1 MPVSPLA
8 RKGGVIV
15 IQEIFGLS
23 DHIKEMAER
32 LGAAGY
38 EAIAPS
44 MYDRA
49 ERGFIVQPKDVAAGM
64 TRGRELAMGNG
75 QDNAL
80 NDIGGVFDVL
90 SKSEGLHHRLLLW
103 RLDELAGCRAHR
115 RSRRRLMLLWRQHSA
130 DDRHDA
136 EMPHHLPL
144 RRERT
149 RTSRWSAR
157 STRSGA
163 HRKSRSTSTTPVAA
177 SRRNSS
183 DYDAAADVSFGADA
197 GAVCRHMKLIF
208 IWGGRLRGKLRR
220 ARVARLTGLP
230 LFHNHLVV
238 DALLS
243 DSHSVIRNSSACA
256 RRCG

>member
-1 MPVSPLA
+1 MTGSMTRVKSRDGFEFDAWHVQPQGP

-90 SKSEGLHHRLLLW
+90 SKSGKVSITGYCYGGTMSWLAAARLEGL
-103 RLDELAGCRAHR
+103 
-115 RSRRRLMLLWRQHSA
+115 S
-130 DDRHDA
+130 
-136 EMPHHLPL
+136 
-144 RRERT
+144 
-149 RTSRWSAR
+149 
-157 STRSGA
+157 
-163 HRKSRSTSTTPVAA
+163 AA
-177 SRRNSS
+177 SCYYGGNIPQMIGLTPKCPTICHFGAKDAHIPLVGAVDKIQAAHPDIPVYIYDAGHGFARKEST
-183 DYDAAADVSFGADA
+183 DYDAASDKLAFDRTLELFGKA
-197 GAVCRHMKLIF
+197 
-208 IWGGRLRGKLRR
+208 
-220 ARVARLTGLP
+220 
-230 LFHNHLVV
+230 
-238 DALLS
+238 S
-243 DSHSVIRNSSACA
+243 
-256 RRCG
+256 

>member
-1 MPVSPLA
+1 MTGSMTRVKSRDGFEFDAWHVQPQGP

-23 DHIKEMAER
+23 DHIKKMAER

-90 SKSEGLHHRLLLW
+90 SKSGKVSITGYCYGGTMSWLAAARLEGL
-103 RLDELAGCRAHR
+103 
-115 RSRRRLMLLWRQHSA
+115 S
-130 DDRHDA
+130 
-136 EMPHHLPL
+136 
-144 RRERT
+144 
-149 RTSRWSAR
+149 
-157 STRSGA
+157 
-163 HRKSRSTSTTPVAA
+163 AA
-177 SRRNSS
+177 SCYYGGNIPQMIGLTPKCPTICHFGAKDAHIPLVGAVDKIQAAHPDIPVYIYDAGHGFARKEST
-183 DYDAAADVSFGADA
+183 DYDATSDKLAFDRTLELFGKA
-197 GAVCRHMKLIF
+197 
-208 IWGGRLRGKLRR
+208 
-220 ARVARLTGLP
+220 
-230 LFHNHLVV
+230 
-238 DALLS
+238 S
-243 DSHSVIRNSSACA
+243 
-256 RRCG
+256 